1 METTGFTEK
10 ESLET
15 ITRIITET
23 RKNISPSTGKVF
35 LWYGYTSVAC
45 SIIVSLTVWL
55 TGNHAWHMLWF
66 LMFVP
71 MAVSTAVQMRR
82 PDPVTTYFDRMIGDT
97 WKIIAV
103 MMVLQTL
110 VIGFAGLK
118 SGEYSFFLMM
128 PLALLFVSIGTLI
141 TGLVIGEKTITVSA
155 IAGFIIPLLMLLDTV
170 SGNGPD
176 ILWNIMAGLS
186 FILTLVVP
194 GHIIYFRTSHER
206 A

>member
-10 ESLET
+10 ESFET
-15 ITRIITET
+15 ISRIINET
-23 RKNISPSTGKVF
+23 RKNISPPTGKVF
-35 LWYGYTSVAC
+35 LWYGYTSAAC
-45 SIIVSLTVWL
+45 SILVFLTVWL
-55 TGNHAWHMLWF
+55 TGSHAWHMLWF

-71 MAVSTAVQMRR
+71 IAVSAAFQIRR
-82 PDPVTTYFDRMIGDT
+82 PEPVTTYFDRMISDT

-103 MMVLQTL
+103 LMVLQAL
-110 VIGFAGLK
+110 VIGAAGIRT
-118 SGEYSFFLMM
+118 GEYSFFLMM

-141 TGLVIGEKTITVSA
+141 TGLVINEKAITASA
-155 IAGFIIPLLMLLDTV
+155 IAGFIIPLLLLLDTV

-194 GHIIYFRTSHER
+194 GHIINCRTSHER